1 MITESQKRNKLL
13 SRIQK
18 IPANKLQELDDFISK
33 IEDNTN
39 PKSKILSFA
48 GAWKDIDSDT
58 LSDLTE
64 NLVKNRERSSRRTNE

>member
-1 MITESQKRNKLL
+1 MLTESQKRNKLL
-13 SRIQK
+13 TRIRR
-18 IPANKLQELDDFISK
+18 IPANKLQDLDDFISK

-39 PKSKILSFA
+39 AKSKILAFA

-64 NLVKNRERSSRRTNE
+64 NLVKNRERSSKQYP